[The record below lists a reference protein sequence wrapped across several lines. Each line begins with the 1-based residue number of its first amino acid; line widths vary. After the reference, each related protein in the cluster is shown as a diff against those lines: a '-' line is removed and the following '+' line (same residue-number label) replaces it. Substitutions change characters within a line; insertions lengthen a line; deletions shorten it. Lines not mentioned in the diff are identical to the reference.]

1 MLLIF
6 LFKKLRRQNSNLN
19 KYFEYFNLNLI
30 KLYQDNTIQKILIIL
45 MHILS
50 YFYNSKLIV

>member
-50 YFYNSKLIV
+50 YFYNSKLII